1 MRVHPV
7 LQFALLSFEAPPPRQ
22 TMQLLRFDR
31 TTSAQTAGVTLLT
44 IAATGLL
51 ALAAAEWTWQ
61 WMAPRSAARAPTA
74 PGTTLNAMSAAGLFG
89 TTQRQAGGVPS
100 PVTDIRL
107 LGIVAATA
115 GRSGYAVL
123 RIEPRQ
129 VITVREGKDIASGI
143 RLAEV
148 GIDHVILER
157 DGIRQTLAWPLRG
170 KAAEAPVP
178 RLGK

>member
-1 MRVHPV
+1 
-7 LQFALLSFEAPPPRQ
+7 
-22 TMQLLRFDR
+22 MQLPRFDR

-44 IAATGLL
+44 LAAAVLL
-51 ALAAAEWTWQ
+51 ALAAAYWTWQ
-61 WMAPRSAARAPTA
+61 WMAPSSASRAPTA
-74 PGTTLNAMSAAGLFG
+74 PGEILNATSAAGLFG
-89 TTQRQAGGVPS
+89 AAQRETGGVPS

-115 GRSGYAVL
+115 GQNGYAVL

-129 VITVREGKDIASGI
+129 VITVQEGKDIAPGI
-143 RLAEV
+143 RLAKV

-157 DGIRQTLAWPLRG
+157 EETPQTLSWPIRS